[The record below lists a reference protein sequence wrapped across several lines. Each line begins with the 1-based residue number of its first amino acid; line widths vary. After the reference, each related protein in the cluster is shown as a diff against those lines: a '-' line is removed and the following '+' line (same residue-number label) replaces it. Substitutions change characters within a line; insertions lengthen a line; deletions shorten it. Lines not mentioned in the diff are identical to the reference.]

1 MKRDIKINYGKIEDI
16 ISNIIKYDG
25 ALNNMESSLNCIKGE
40 INNSTG
46 ESIDSLLNNYELLI
60 KNIGICKEEL
70 NDLRKILSDYI
81 NEMSGYAQAIHRGS
95 LIRIDRNDVWWN
107 IKSMEGIINQ
117 ITDEQ
122 LRWGYNYSGSW
133 SSDKDVIRREE
144 YNASQIE
151 SINHIVEKY
160 VNKLNGKI
168 QEIYAIHNS
177 KVIPFEN
184 TDDAFRDKAWNM
196 YWKCTGLGDWVGD
209 FFGFLDKSFN
219 NIIDGVLKGLT
230 DLVVGLAQLAIG
242 AVEYVG
248 SCAVVVLC
256 EPFGGAP
263 DWAKNKVNED
273 NELISSILKDPAL
286 IIEGIAQDASDAIDE
301 KGICYSVGYLG
312 GTFLGTKCL
321 DKITKGVKGLI
332 SGGKAATIN
341 SLDDIARYGLNSLDD
356 IIEKAGIQSVDDL
369 TRIGVTSAEDLS
381 KLGVNSVDDLAKLGI
396 NNIDE
401 LRKLGVLPEDLSK
414 IGIKINFENEIPRT
428 AKEWNEFLSQKYG
441 KDKVYLCT
449 DEKSLIN
456 SISEK
461 LEDYRIKIDGDKY
474 AKSAVAYDGKNLDT
488 VSMATSNSHEYN
500 PTILVDSETFDKDM
514 FNEILEKCS
523 GDESVAYSKYYEHT
537 LTEDYIRNSISD
549 KFFRSKGLI
558 KDDVISEMKKLTD
571 AIEST
576 KNEARKAGKFS
587 ILTGEPSFKDWNVEN
602 CAEVWSTRKA
612 ILNGAKFDDISFKC
626 VQTRIGN
633 YAPPCA
639 NCEITFE
646 NLNNIGKGK

>member
-25 ALNNMESSLNCIKGE
+25 ALNDMEASLKYIKAE

-46 ESIDSLLNNYELLI
+46 ESIDSLLDNYELLI

-95 LIRIDRNDVWWN
+95 LIRVDRNDVWWN

-122 LRWGYNYSGSW
+122 MRWGYNYSGSW

-144 YNASQIE
+144 HNARQID

-184 TDDAFRDKAWNM
+184 TDDAFRDRAWNM

-273 NELISSILKDPAL
+273 NELILSILKDPAL
-286 IIEGIAQDASDAIDE
+286 IIEGIAQDASDAVDE
-301 KGICYSVGYLG
+301 KGICYSAGYLG
-312 GTFLGTKCL
+312 GTFLGTKGL
-321 DKITKGVKGLI
+321 DKIAKGVKGLI
-332 SGGKAATIN
+332 SGTETGTIKTLEQGATQALKSIKDILNKAGNKSIEQLDKIITKVYSRVNGVLDVEVAGYGRIRIKE
-341 SLDDIARYGLNSLDD
+341 SSILDDVDKICKDRYVKWIEGKSSEGVTQAERIIPGTPGIVTGGSSTKLGKNIMESIGLKRSTKWTGHQAQHIIPAEMADNPIIKKMGMDLDN
-356 IIEKAGIQSVDDL
+356 ATNGILLRTPDAELSAMSRHRGYHSVYNDVVRNELNKLNINQSVDVLQKQVFDL
-369 TRIGVTSAEDLS
+369 QSDLRRLQES
-381 KLGVNSVDDLAKLGI
+381 GLPLYPSQGATVDLWER
-396 NNIDE
+396 N
-401 LRKLGVLPEDLSK
+401 LSK
-414 IGIKINFENEIPRT
+414 I
-428 AKEWNEFLSQKYG
+428 
-441 KDKVYLCT
+441 
-449 DEKSLIN
+449 
-456 SISEK
+456 
-461 LEDYRIKIDGDKY
+461 
-474 AKSAVAYDGKNLDT
+474 
-488 VSMATSNSHEYN
+488 
-500 PTILVDSETFDKDM
+500 
-514 FNEILEKCS
+514 
-523 GDESVAYSKYYEHT
+523 
-537 LTEDYIRNSISD
+537 
-549 KFFRSKGLI
+549 
-558 KDDVISEMKKLTD
+558 
-571 AIEST
+571 
-576 KNEARKAGKFS
+576 RK
-587 ILTGEPSFKDWNVEN
+587 
-602 CAEVWSTRKA
+602 
-612 ILNGAKFDDISFKC
+612 
-626 VQTRIGN
+626 
-633 YAPPCA
+633 
-639 NCEITFE
+639 
-646 NLNNIGKGK
+646 

>member
-25 ALNNMESSLNCIKGE
+25 ALNDMEASLKYIKAE

-95 LIRIDRNDVWWN
+95 LIRVDRNDVWWN

-122 LRWGYNYSGSW
+122 MRWGYNYSGSW

-160 VNKLNGKI
+160 VNTLNQKI

-184 TDDAFRDKAWNM
+184 TDDAFRDRAWNM

-230 DLVVGLAQLAIG
+230 DLVVGIAQLAIG

-263 DWAKNKVNED
+263 DWIKNKVNED
-273 NELISSILKDPAL
+273 NELILSILKDPAL
-286 IIEGIAQDASDAIDE
+286 IVEGIAQDASDAVDE
-301 KGICYSVGYLG
+301 KGICYSAGYLG
-312 GTFLGTKCL
+312 GTFLGTKGL
-321 DKITKGVKGLI
+321 DKIAKGVKGLI

-356 IIEKAGIQSVDDL
+356 VIEKAGIQSVDDL
-369 TRIGVTSAEDLS
+369 ARIGVTSS
-381 KLGVNSVDDLAKLGI
+381 
-396 NNIDE
+396 
-401 LRKLGVLPEDLSK
+401 
-414 IGIKINFENEIPRT
+414 
-428 AKEWNEFLSQKYG
+428 
-441 KDKVYLCT
+441 
-449 DEKSLIN
+449 
-456 SISEK
+456 
-461 LEDYRIKIDGDKY
+461 
-474 AKSAVAYDGKNLDT
+474 
-488 VSMATSNSHEYN
+488 
-500 PTILVDSETFDKDM
+500 
-514 FNEILEKCS
+514 
-523 GDESVAYSKYYEHT
+523 
-537 LTEDYIRNSISD
+537 
-549 KFFRSKGLI
+549 
-558 KDDVISEMKKLTD
+558 
-571 AIEST
+571 
-576 KNEARKAGKFS
+576 
-587 ILTGEPSFKDWNVEN
+587 
-602 CAEVWSTRKA
+602 
-612 ILNGAKFDDISFKC
+612 
-626 VQTRIGN
+626 
-633 YAPPCA
+633 
-639 NCEITFE
+639 
-646 NLNNIGKGK
+646 

>member
-1 MKRDIKINYGKIEDI
+1 MKRDIKINYGKIEEI

-25 ALNNMESSLNCIKGE
+25 ALNDMESSLNYIKAE

-46 ESIDSLLNNYELLI
+46 ESIDSLLYNYELLI

-81 NEMSGYAQAIHRGS
+81 NEMSGYAQAIDRGS
-95 LIRIDRNDVWWN
+95 LIRVDRNDVWWN

-122 LRWGYNYSGSW
+122 MRWGYNYSGSW

-144 YNASQIE
+144 HNARQID

-273 NELISSILKDPAL
+273 NELILSILKDPAL
-286 IIEGIAQDASDAIDE
+286 IIEGIAQDASDAVDE
-301 KGICYSVGYLG
+301 KGICYSAGYLG
-312 GTFLGTKCL
+312 GTFLGTKSL
-321 DKITKGVKGLI
+321 DKIAKGVKGLI
-332 SGGKAATIN
+332 SGGKVATIN

-356 IIEKAGIQSVDDL
+356 IIEKAGINSLDDL

-396 NNIDE
+396 HNIDE
-401 LRKLGVLPEDLSK
+401 LRKLGILPEDLSK
-414 IGIKINFENEIPRT
+414 AGIKGAGNLKFKEGYYVEHTTGPVQKFTERNGISGGHNYDEFKNYFNDESNKYQLVEISRKQHPDIDGIFDIEYK
-428 AKEWNEFLSQKYG
+428 AKYEKMDYTGTKGSGEYKTIPNG
-441 KDKVYLCT
+441 DKVYKKT
-449 DEKSLIN
+449 VYNQKIISNDEIIDLSKKAMEEGIKN
-456 SISEK
+456 ERVIK
-461 LEDYRIKIDGDKY
+461 LVKQNKMKIRGQANYNGKIL
-474 AKSAVAYDGKNLDT
+474 KFEGMKNL
-488 VSMATSNSHEYN
+488 E
-500 PTILVDSETFDKDM
+500 
-514 FNEILEKCS
+514 
-523 GDESVAYSKYYEHT
+523 
-537 LTEDYIRNSISD
+537 
-549 KFFRSKGLI
+549 
-558 KDDVISEMKKLTD
+558 
-571 AIEST
+571 
-576 KNEARKAGKFS
+576 
-587 ILTGEPSFKDWNVEN
+587 TGEIEN
-602 CAEVWSTRKA
+602 AYPVLEWEK
-612 ILNGAKFDDISFKC
+612 
-626 VQTRIGN
+626 
-633 YAPPCA
+633 
-639 NCEITFE
+639 
-646 NLNNIGKGK
+646 

>member
-25 ALNNMESSLNCIKGE
+25 ALNDMEASLKYIKAE

-95 LIRIDRNDVWWN
+95 LIRVDRNDVWWN

-122 LRWGYNYSGSW
+122 MRWGYNYSGSW

-160 VNKLNGKI
+160 VNTLNQKI

-184 TDDAFRDKAWNM
+184 TDDAFRDRAWNM

-263 DWAKNKVNED
+263 DWIKNKVNED
-273 NELISSILKDPAL
+273 NELILSILKDPAL
-286 IIEGIAQDASDAIDE
+286 IIEGIAQDASDAVDE
-301 KGICYSVGYLG
+301 KGICYSAGYLG
-312 GTFLGTKCL
+312 GTFLGTKGL
-321 DKITKGVKGLI
+321 DKIAKGVKGLI
-332 SGGKAATIN
+332 SGTETGTIKTLEQGATQALKSIK
-341 SLDDIARYGLNSLDD
+341 DILN
-356 IIEKAGIQSVDDL
+356 KAGNKSIEQLDKIITKVYSRINGVLDVEVAGYGRIRIKESSLLYDVDKICKDRYVKWAEGKLSAGVSNPSTKISSEMENKILEGRRKSPTKNEVIGGHSPNINNNNNIFAAEELSVNPDGTKNIKFIKDL
-369 TRIGVTSAEDLS
+369 QDGNISKIKKSTIFPDSWNDSKIIDSIKNVGDSPAVSVRQRDGATFHRQIIDGVEIDVI
-381 KLGVNSVDDLAKLGI
+381 KLG
-396 NNIDE
+396 
-401 LRKLGVLPEDLSK
+401 
-414 IGIKINFENEIPRT
+414 
-428 AKEWNEFLSQKYG
+428 
-441 KDKVYLCT
+441 
-449 DEKSLIN
+449 
-456 SISEK
+456 
-461 LEDYRIKIDGDKY
+461 
-474 AKSAVAYDGKNLDT
+474 
-488 VSMATSNSHEYN
+488 
-500 PTILVDSETFDKDM
+500 
-514 FNEILEKCS
+514 
-523 GDESVAYSKYYEHT
+523 
-537 LTEDYIRNSISD
+537 
-549 KFFRSKGLI
+549 
-558 KDDVISEMKKLTD
+558 DDVISGYPT
-571 AIEST
+571 
-576 KNEARKAGKFS
+576 GKVNAPK
-587 ILTGEPSFKDWNVEN
+587 PSGF
-602 CAEVWSTRKA
+602 
-612 ILNGAKFDDISFKC
+612 
-626 VQTRIGN
+626 
-633 YAPPCA
+633 
-639 NCEITFE
+639 
-646 NLNNIGKGK
+646 

>member
-25 ALNNMESSLNCIKGE
+25 ALNDMEASLKYIKAE

-46 ESIDSLLNNYELLI
+46 ESIDSLLDNYELLI

-95 LIRIDRNDVWWN
+95 LIRVDRNDVWWN

-122 LRWGYNYSGSW
+122 MRWGYNYSGSW

-144 YNASQIE
+144 HNARQID

-273 NELISSILKDPAL
+273 NELILSILKDPAL
-286 IIEGIAQDASDAIDE
+286 IIEGIAQDASDAVDE
-301 KGICYSVGYLG
+301 KGICYSAGYLG
-312 GTFLGTKCL
+312 GTFLGTKGL
-321 DKITKGVKGLI
+321 DKIAKGVKGLI
-332 SGGKAATIN
+332 SGTETGTIKTLEQGATQALKSIKDILNKAGNKSIEQLDKIITKVYSRVNGVLDVEVAGYGRIRIKE
-341 SLDDIARYGLNSLDD
+341 SSILDDVDKICKDRYVKWIEGKSSEGVTQAERIIPGTPGIVTGGSSTKLGKNIMESIGLKRSTKWTGHQAQHIIPAEMADNPIIKKMGMDLDN
-356 IIEKAGIQSVDDL
+356 ATNGILLRTPDAELSAMSRHRGYHSVYNDVVRNELNKLNINQSVDVLQKQVFDL
-369 TRIGVTSAEDLS
+369 QSDLRRLQES
-381 KLGVNSVDDLAKLGI
+381 GLPLYPSQGATVDLWER
-396 NNIDE
+396 N
-401 LRKLGVLPEDLSK
+401 LSK
-414 IGIKINFENEIPRT
+414 I
-428 AKEWNEFLSQKYG
+428 
-441 KDKVYLCT
+441 
-449 DEKSLIN
+449 
-456 SISEK
+456 
-461 LEDYRIKIDGDKY
+461 
-474 AKSAVAYDGKNLDT
+474 
-488 VSMATSNSHEYN
+488 
-500 PTILVDSETFDKDM
+500 
-514 FNEILEKCS
+514 
-523 GDESVAYSKYYEHT
+523 
-537 LTEDYIRNSISD
+537 
-549 KFFRSKGLI
+549 
-558 KDDVISEMKKLTD
+558 
-571 AIEST
+571 
-576 KNEARKAGKFS
+576 RK
-587 ILTGEPSFKDWNVEN
+587 
-602 CAEVWSTRKA
+602 
-612 ILNGAKFDDISFKC
+612 
-626 VQTRIGN
+626 
-633 YAPPCA
+633 
-639 NCEITFE
+639 
-646 NLNNIGKGK
+646 

>member
-25 ALNNMESSLNCIKGE
+25 PLNDLEASLKYIKAE

-95 LIRIDRNDVWWN
+95 LIRVDRNDVWWN

-122 LRWGYNYSGSW
+122 MRWGYNYSGSW

-160 VNKLNGKI
+160 VNTLNQKI

-184 TDDAFRDKAWNM
+184 TDDAFRDRAWNM

-230 DLVVGLAQLAIG
+230 DLVVGIAQLAIG

-263 DWAKNKVNED
+263 DWIKNKVNED
-273 NELISSILKDPAL
+273 NELILSILKDPAL
-286 IIEGIAQDASDAIDE
+286 IVEGIAQDASDAVDE
-301 KGICYSVGYLG
+301 KGICYSAGYLG
-312 GTFLGTKCL
+312 GTFLGTKGL
-321 DKITKGVKGLI
+321 DKIAKGVKGLI

-356 IIEKAGIQSVDDL
+356 VIEKAGIQSVDDL
-369 TRIGVTSAEDLS
+369 ARIGVTSSEDLA
-381 KLGVNSVDDLAKLGI
+381 KLGVNSVDDLARLGI

-401 LRKLGVLPEDLSK
+401 LSKLGILPEDLSK
-414 IGIKINFENEIPRT
+414 AGIKGVRQPVSVNANEIR
-428 AKEWNEFLSQKYG
+428 FSQSSVNG
-441 KDKVYLCT
+441 A
-449 DEKSLIN
+449 DEIMSSMKANGWKGDPI
-456 SISEK
+456 
-461 LEDYRIKIDGDKY
+461 DVIKM
-474 AKSAVAYDGKNLDT
+474 SDGKLT
-488 VSMATSNSHEYN
+488 
-500 PTILVDSETFDKDM
+500 TIDNTRVVAAREAGIDAKAIIHDA
-514 FNEILEKCS
+514 NEILPENLIDRFTTK
-523 GDESVAYSKYYEHT
+523 
-537 LTEDYIRNSISD
+537 
-549 KFFRSKGLI
+549 KGVP
-558 KDDVISEMKKLTD
+558 KTWG
-571 AIEST
+571 
-576 KNEARKAGKFS
+576 EAME
-587 ILTGEPSFKDWNVEN
+587 L
-602 CAEVWSTRKA
+602 
-612 ILNGAKFDDISFKC
+612 
-626 VQTRIGN
+626 RIGKQK
-633 YAPPCA
+633 AS
-639 NCEITFE
+639 FR
-646 NLNNIGKGK
+646 NNNPFGADVMERIGK

>member
-1 MKRDIKINYGKIEDI
+1 MKRDIKINYGKIEEI

-25 ALNNMESSLNCIKGE
+25 ALNDMEASLNCIKAE

-81 NEMSGYAQAIHRGS
+81 NEMGTYAQPIDRGS
-95 LIRIDRNDVWWN
+95 LIRVDRNDVWWN

-122 LRWGYNYSGSW
+122 MRWGYNYSGSW
-133 SSDKDVIRREE
+133 SSDKDVIEREE
-144 YNASQIE
+144 YNGRQIE

-160 VNKLNGKI
+160 VNKLNQKI

-263 DWAKNKVNED
+263 DWIKNKVD
-273 NELISSILKDPAL
+273 SGNELISSILKDPAL

-301 KGICYSVGYLG
+301 KGICYSAGYLG
-312 GTFLGTKCL
+312 GTFLGTKGL
-321 DKITKGVKGLI
+321 DKIAKGVKGLI

-356 IIEKAGIQSVDDL
+356 IIEKSGIQSVDDL
-369 TRIGVTSAEDLS
+369 ARIGVTSAEDLS

-396 NNIDE
+396 HNIDE
-401 LRKLGVLPEDLSK
+401 LRKLGISSEDLSRV
-414 IGIKINFENEIPRT
+414 GIKGAAEAIEGSKRTVVYGTDDIANYKYNMLENCGPLAE
-428 AKEWNEFLSQKYG
+428 
-441 KDKVYLCT
+441 
-449 DEKSLIN
+449 
-456 SISEK
+456 
-461 LEDYRIKIDGDKY
+461 
-474 AKSAVAYDGKNLDT
+474 
-488 VSMATSNSHEYN
+488 
-500 PTILVDSETFDKDM
+500 
-514 FNEILEKCS
+514 
-523 GDESVAYSKYYEHT
+523 
-537 LTEDYIRNSISD
+537 IRNNPAQNFYGGRYNAEVLAEDRIYYRGGNSDNALGQWFTTEPPESIAKVRID
-549 KFFRSKGLI
+549 TAVKPQWIDITTG
-558 KDDVISEMKKLTD
+558 E
-571 AIEST
+571 
-576 KNEARKAGKFS
+576 
-587 ILTGEPSFKDWNVEN
+587 LTGESVIDTVY
-602 CAEVWSTRKA
+602 A
-612 ILNGAKFDDISFKC
+612 IKIPKGTTVYTGPVGPQGGAYCGGYNMMQTFISEPWKLKYEMISK
-626 VQTRIGN
+626 T
-633 YAPPCA
+633 
-639 NCEITFE
+639 T
-646 NLNNIGKGK
+646 LK

>member
-25 ALNNMESSLNCIKGE
+25 ALNDMEASLNCIKGE

-46 ESIDSLLNNYELLI
+46 ESIDSLLYNYELLI

-95 LIRIDRNDVWWN
+95 LIRVDRNDVWWN

-122 LRWGYNYSGSW
+122 MRWGYNYSGSW

-160 VNKLNGKI
+160 VNILNQKI

-184 TDDAFRDKAWNM
+184 TDDAFRDRAWNM

-263 DWAKNKVNED
+263 DWIKNKMD
-273 NELISSILKDPAL
+273 SGNELILSILKDPAL
-286 IIEGIAQDASDAIDE
+286 IVEGIAQDASDAIDE
-301 KGICYSVGYLG
+301 KGICYSVGYLA
-312 GTFLGTKCL
+312 GTFLGTKGL

-401 LRKLGVLPEDLSK
+401 LSKLGVSAEDLSK
-414 IGIKINFENEIPRT
+414 AGIKGISKANLNTCNSIKKIINH
-428 AKEWNEFLSQKYG
+428 KGYSVDEFVKLLHP
-441 KDKVYLCT
+441 DKVLS
-449 DEKSLIN
+449 D
-456 SISEK
+456 SEK
-461 LEDYRIKIDGDKY
+461 LIVDSVRKEIGLPSIDTLMCKTIPQSDIYKYLYSPDYDGVRGFTAVEEHGSNLKTLLEKYNGARLDYNNTAFKTTNGVDGISQSIGLPDKFYGTIEYKVNDIDKISIPNWKPKAGDYPYTGKAFTGSTDIVLPEYYQSVRKFINGDKLNILDS
-474 AKSAVAYDGKNLDT
+474 KTGNIIQQFIYD
-488 VSMATSNSHEYN
+488 
-500 PTILVDSETFDKDM
+500 
-514 FNEILEKCS
+514 EKL
-523 GDESVAYSKYYEHT
+523 GW
-537 LTEDYIRNSISD
+537 L
-549 KFFRSKGLI
+549 
-558 KDDVISEMKKLTD
+558 KL
-571 AIEST
+571 
-576 KNEARKAGKFS
+576 K
-587 ILTGEPSFKDWNVEN
+587 
-602 CAEVWSTRKA
+602 
-612 ILNGAKFDDISFKC
+612 
-626 VQTRIGN
+626 
-633 YAPPCA
+633 
-639 NCEITFE
+639 
-646 NLNNIGKGK
+646 

>member
-1 MKRDIKINYGKIEDI
+1 MKRDIKINYGKIEEI

-25 ALNNMESSLNCIKGE
+25 ALNDMEASLNCIKAE

-81 NEMSGYAQAIHRGS
+81 NEMGTYAQPIDRGS
-95 LIRIDRNDVWWN
+95 LIRVDRNDVWWN

-122 LRWGYNYSGSW
+122 MRWGYNYSGSW

-144 YNASQIE
+144 HNARQID

-230 DLVVGLAQLAIG
+230 DLVVGLVQLAIG

-263 DWAKNKVNED
+263 DWIKNKVD
-273 NELISSILKDPAL
+273 SGNELISSILKDPAL

-301 KGICYSVGYLG
+301 KGICYSAGYLG
-312 GTFLGTKCL
+312 GTFLGTKGL
-321 DKITKGVKGLI
+321 DKIAKGVKGLI
-332 SGGKAATIN
+332 SGTETGTIKTLEQGATQALKSIKDILNKAGNKSIEQLDRIITKVYSRVNGVLDVEVAGYGRIRIRESSILDDVDKICKDRYAKWAEGKLSDGMGKAVEKVKVPTVKSGEFNDWFN
-341 SLDDIARYGLNSLDD
+341 SLS
-356 IIEKAGIQSVDDL
+356 
-369 TRIGVTSAEDLS
+369 
-381 KLGVNSVDDLAKLGI
+381 
-396 NNIDE
+396 IDE
-401 LRKLGVLPEDLSK
+401 LD
-414 IGIKINFENEIPRT
+414 
-428 AKEWNEFLSQKYG
+428 
-441 KDKVYLCT
+441 
-449 DEKSLIN
+449 
-456 SISEK
+456 
-461 LEDYRIKIDGDKY
+461 
-474 AKSAVAYDGKNLDT
+474 
-488 VSMATSNSHEYN
+488 SMW
-500 PTILVDSETFDKDM
+500 
-514 FNEILEKCS
+514 
-523 GDESVAYSKYYEHT
+523 
-537 LTEDYIRNSISD
+537 RN
-549 KFFRSKGLI
+549 K
-558 KDDVISEMKKLTD
+558 
-571 AIEST
+571 
-576 KNEARKAGKFS
+576 
-587 ILTGEPSFKDWNVEN
+587 
-602 CAEVWSTRKA
+602 STRKA
-612 ILNGAKFDDISFKC
+612 IERQLRAPGGMHEWHLVSRAPEFKNWKVSAEQIRDLRTSISDVEFVNPVGKHGQLGSTKAHNELLDIIDSSIDYDMFK
-626 VQTRIGN
+626 RR
-633 YAPPCA
+633 
-639 NCEITFE
+639 
-646 NLNNIGKGK
+646 LNNWANYRLKGGVDSLPKGLRLK

>member
-25 ALNNMESSLNCIKGE
+25 ALNDMESSLNYIKAE

-46 ESIDSLLNNYELLI
+46 ESIDSLLYNYELLI

-95 LIRIDRNDVWWN
+95 LIRVDRNDVWWN

-117 ITDEQ
+117 IIDEQ
-122 LRWGYNYSGSW
+122 MRWGYNYSGSW
-133 SSDKDVIRREE
+133 SSDKDVIEREE
-144 YNASQIE
+144 YNGRQIE

-160 VNKLNGKI
+160 VNKLNQKI

-263 DWAKNKVNED
+263 DWIKNKVD
-273 NELISSILKDPAL
+273 SGNELISSILKDPAL

-301 KGICYSVGYLG
+301 KGICYSAGYLG
-312 GTFLGTKCL
+312 GTFLGTKGL

-332 SGGKAATIN
+332 SGTETATIKSLEHGATQALKSIKDILN
-341 SLDDIARYGLNSLDD
+341 KAGNKSIEELNKIVTKVYSRVNGVLDVEVAGYGRIRIKESSILDDVDKICKDRYTKWAEGKSSEISHVKSIADLKNTENFRNSALNHILEGEINRSNMAVGYHYEKFPTSKGK
-356 IIEKAGIQSVDDL
+356 IIEGTKSSPND
-369 TRIGVTSAEDLS
+369 
-381 KLGVNSVDDLAKLGI
+381 LGVYTGKVQVD
-396 NNIDE
+396 
-401 LRKLGVLPEDLSK
+401 GV
-414 IGIKINFENEIPRT
+414 IK
-428 AKEWNEFLSQKYG
+428 K
-441 KDKVYLCT
+441 
-449 DEKSLIN
+449 
-456 SISEK
+456 
-461 LEDYRIKIDGDKY
+461 
-474 AKSAVAYDGKNLDT
+474 AKS
-488 VSMATSNSHEYN
+488 S
-500 PTILVDSETFDKDM
+500 
-514 FNEILEKCS
+514 
-523 GDESVAYSKYYEHT
+523 
-537 LTEDYIRNSISD
+537 
-549 KFFRSKGLI
+549 FFPEEWSPQE
-558 KDDVISEMKKLTD
+558 VID
-571 AIEST
+571 AINEAYNNKQFVKGT
-576 KNEARKAGKFS
+576 KNTFRGKS
-587 ILTGEPSFKDWNVEN
+587 VSGLKIEMYIDN
-602 CAEVWSTRKA
+602 
-612 ILNGAKFDDISFKC
+612 
-626 VQTRIGN
+626 
-633 YAPPCA
+633 
-639 NCEITFE
+639 
-646 NLNNIGKGK
+646 KGKIISAFPKD

>member
-1 MKRDIKINYGKIEDI
+1 
-16 ISNIIKYDG
+16 
-25 ALNNMESSLNCIKGE
+25 
-40 INNSTG
+40 
-46 ESIDSLLNNYELLI
+46 
-60 KNIGICKEEL
+60 
-70 NDLRKILSDYI
+70 
-81 NEMSGYAQAIHRGS
+81 
-95 LIRIDRNDVWWN
+95 
-107 IKSMEGIINQ
+107 
-117 ITDEQ
+117 
-122 LRWGYNYSGSW
+122 
-133 SSDKDVIRREE
+133 
-144 YNASQIE
+144 
-151 SINHIVEKY
+151 
-160 VNKLNGKI
+160 
-168 QEIYAIHNS
+168 
-177 KVIPFEN
+177 
-184 TDDAFRDKAWNM
+184 M

-230 DLVVGLAQLAIG
+230 DLVVGIAQLAIG

-263 DWAKNKVNED
+263 DWIKNKVNED
-273 NELISSILKDPAL
+273 NELILSILKDPAL
-286 IIEGIAQDASDAIDE
+286 IVEGIAQDASDAVDE
-301 KGICYSVGYLG
+301 KGICYSAGYLG
-312 GTFLGTKCL
+312 GTFLGTKGL
-321 DKITKGVKGLI
+321 DKIAKGVKGLI

-356 IIEKAGIQSVDDL
+356 VIEKAGIQSVDDL
-369 TRIGVTSAEDLS
+369 ARIGVTSSEDLA
-381 KLGVNSVDDLAKLGI
+381 KLGVNSVDDLARLGI

-401 LRKLGVLPEDLSK
+401 LSKLGIFPEDLSK

-441 KDKVYLCT
+441 KDNVYLCT

-461 LEDYRIKIDGDKY
+461 LEDYRIKIEGDKY

-500 PTILVDSETFDKDM
+500 PTILADSETFNKNM
-514 FNEILEKCS
+514 FNKILEKCS

-537 LTEDYIRNSISD
+537 LTEDYIRNSIPD
-549 KFFRSKGLI
+549 EFFINKGLI

-626 VQTRIGN
+626 VQTKNGN
-633 YAPPCA
+633 YAKPCG
-639 NCEITFE
+639 NCKRTF
-646 NLNNIGKGK
+646 NNSNNIGRKR